1 MSYLNLPENVFSKQ
15 DSRFSL
21 DDDKQ
26 ELQKIPFSIKAP
38 TVTTTKQIAVIKDEL
53 QSITDPL
60 DMWSDNN
67 IPNSEVDFK

>member
-1 MSYLNLPENVFSKQ
+1 
-15 DSRFSL
+15 L

-38 TVTTTKQIAVIKDEL
+38 TVTTTKQIVVNKDEL

-60 DMWSDNN
+60 DKWSDNN